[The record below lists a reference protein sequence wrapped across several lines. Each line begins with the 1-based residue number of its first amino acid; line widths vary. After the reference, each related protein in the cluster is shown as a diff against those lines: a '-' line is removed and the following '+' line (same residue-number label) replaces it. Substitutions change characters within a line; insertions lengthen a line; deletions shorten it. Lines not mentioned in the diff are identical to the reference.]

1 MPIDLSTVDRIRAR
15 DVRAVARALRWVDDR
30 ADGHVDLLRAL
41 YPFTGRAWIVGI
53 TGTPGAGKSTLVD
66 RLIDAIRKSGRTTG
80 VIAVDPTSPFSGGAI
95 LGDRIRMQRHFLD
108 EGVFIR
114 SLATRGALGGL
125 SRSAADAIHVLD
137 AAGFDVVIVE
147 TVGVG
152 QDELDVTRLA
162 HTTIVVT
169 APGLG
174 DDVQAIKAG
183 LLEVADVFAVNKAD
197 RDGAD
202 STVRDLEQMVALSRV
217 TTTAGVSHGHSAA
230 SAAAALGPREG
241 GRWEP
246 PIVRTVAVK
255 GEGTAELLEAAERHR
270 KEFLTTEES
279 RARARRRIEHELYS
293 LLQTTMLD
301 ELERRYHAAVV
312 ERVDA
317 IEARTDD
324 PYSAAQALFARM
336 RIGQVP

>member
-1 MPIDLSTVDRIRAR
+1 MP
-15 DVRAVARALRWVDDR
+15 AL
-30 ADGHVDLLRAL
+30 
-41 YPFTGRAWIVGI
+41 
-53 TGTPGAGKSTLVD
+53 
-66 RLIDAIRKSGRTTG
+66 
-80 VIAVDPTSPFSGGAI
+80 
-95 LGDRIRMQRHFLD
+95 
-108 EGVFIR
+108 
-114 SLATRGALGGL
+114 
-125 SRSAADAIHVLD
+125 
-137 AAGFDVVIVE
+137 
-147 TVGVG
+147 
-152 QDELDVTRLA
+152 
-162 HTTIVVT
+162 
-169 APGLG
+169 
-174 DDVQAIKAG
+174 KAG

-202 STVRDLEQMVALSRV
+202 ATVRDLEQMVALSRV
-217 TTTAGVSHGHSAA
+217 TTSGGVSHGHSAA
-230 SAAAALGPREG
+230 SAAAALGPTDG

-270 KEFLTTEES
+270 KEFLATDRS

-336 RIGQVP
+336 RIGEVP